1 MLFALKVFMPFLG
14 LIILW
19 QGFSSMRSQRRGG
32 KPLIMLWNNITGK
45 PFPIIYW
52 ENSIGRS
59 KNSDIVIK
67 NDPTVSRDHA
77 VLFRREQGWMISD
90 TGSSGGTYLNGDK
103 IEEATTV
110 YLNDV
115 IKVGNTSLTLKKN
128 QNSDGGK
135 MSWFF
140 NSKKALRAIK
150 PTGLLFLITFFHFLM
165 ILQPILR
172 ERKLVKEVCVA
183 FFCVTVVSWTFYAIT
198 RTCFKRKNFELES
211 LAIFLS
217 GIGIILAA
225 DDIHQVYIQSAS
237 MAIGMVLFCFLISF
251 IKNVDLVSK
260 SRLIIALISVLLFA
274 VNLVFGKEINGAK
287 NWILIGPVSIQL
299 SEIVKVAFILVGSVT
314 LEKLQT
320 TKSLTGFILFSVVC
334 IGSLFLM
341 RDFGTACIFFVAFLV
356 VSFMRSGS
364 IRTIILACSAAA
376 IGAFMILQFKPYV
389 ADRFHV
395 WGHVWEFAT
404 EDGYQQTNVLIS
416 SASGG
421 LFGVGV
427 GLGNLKYI
435 FAGTSD
441 LMFGLLTE
449 EMGLAV
455 SLIVAITIVCLA
467 FYARISSSLS
477 RSTFYSI
484 AACSSAG
491 LLVFQSCLN
500 IFGATD
506 ILPMTGVTLPFV
518 SLGGSSMVSVWGLL
532 AFIKASDERTYLR
545 QKT

>member
-1 MLFALKVFMPFLG
+1 
-14 LIILW
+14 
-19 QGFSSMRSQRRGG
+19 MR
-32 KPLIMLWNNITGK
+32 
-45 PFPIIYW
+45 
-52 ENSIGRS
+52 
-59 KNSDIVIK
+59 
-67 NDPTVSRDHA
+67 
-77 VLFRREQGWMISD
+77 
-90 TGSSGGTYLNGDK
+90 
-103 IEEATTV
+103 
-110 YLNDV
+110 
-115 IKVGNTSLTLKKN
+115 
-128 QNSDGGK
+128 
-135 MSWFF
+135 
-140 NSKKALRAIK
+140 
-150 PTGLLFLITFFHFLM
+150 
-165 ILQPILR
+165 
-172 ERKLVKEVCVA
+172 RK
-183 FFCVTVVSWTFYAIT
+183 T
-198 RTCFKRKNFELES
+198 FELES

-217 GIGIILAA
+217 GIGVILAA

-237 MAIGMVLFCFLISF
+237 MAIGMVLFCFLIRF

-334 IGSLFLM
+334 IGALFLM

-364 IRTIILACSAAA
+364 IRTVILACSAAA
-376 IGAFMILQFKPYV
+376 IGAFMILKFKPYV

-441 LMFGLLTE
+441 LMFGLLT
-449 EMGLAV
+449 V

-532 AFIKASDERTYLR
+532 AFIKASDERTYLSK
-545 QKT
+545 KT